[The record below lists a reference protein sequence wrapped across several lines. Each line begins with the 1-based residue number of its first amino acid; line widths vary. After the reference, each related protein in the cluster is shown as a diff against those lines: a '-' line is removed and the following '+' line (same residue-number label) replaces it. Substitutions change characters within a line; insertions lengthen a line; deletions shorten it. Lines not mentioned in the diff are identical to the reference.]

1 MTETRL
7 SNDPNW
13 RYLLREYYELYRF
26 LPSGGSAPIRAHQR
40 VVREAISRTIQDNPE
55 IKLRDPNT
63 VPVVQHLRR
72 SLDQGKSEKFAGL
85 IRSLE
90 AVSPSLTWQYG
101 YEKVPKGLERSY
113 GFTEIAGPNGPVIT
127 WKVILGLVL
136 FAPGCTYPA
145 HAHDGISESYV
156 CLSGAVSENNHG
168 VFAPGSLIFNP
179 PNHLHRITVSDR
191 NPSLLAW
198 AWIGDEEKLAG
209 QKMVFSR
216 KSKI

>member
-1 MTETRL
+1 MTEARL
-7 SNDPNW
+7 SDNPDW
-13 RYLLREYYELYRF
+13 GYLLREFYELYRF
-26 LPSGGSAPIRAHQR
+26 LPSGGSVPIRAHQR
-40 VVREAISRTIQDNPE
+40 VVREAISRTIKENAE
-55 IKLRDPNT
+55 IRLREPNIL
-63 VPVVQHLRR
+63 PVTQHLRR
-72 SLDQGKSEKFAGL
+72 SLDQGKSKKSTGF

-113 GFTEIAGPNGPVIT
+113 GFTEITGPNGPVIT
-127 WKVILGLVL
+127 RKVILGLVL
-136 FAPGCTYPA
+136 FAPGCTYPT

-168 VFAPGSLIFNP
+168 VFAPGSLIYNP

-216 KSKI
+216 KPKS